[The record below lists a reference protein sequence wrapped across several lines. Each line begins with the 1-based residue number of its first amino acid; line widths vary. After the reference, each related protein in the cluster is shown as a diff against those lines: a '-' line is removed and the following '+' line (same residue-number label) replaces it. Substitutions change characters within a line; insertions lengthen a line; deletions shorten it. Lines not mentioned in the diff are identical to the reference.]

1 MAALWEKNA
10 VFFIRHHFHFPYLL
24 FHSLWKTW
32 KTPFFCLISRH
43 ACRKVLSFWGRKR
56 AFQTRNGMFSFCH
69 LRQRRHR
76 LWKFPESLW
85 LFHGF
90 SKGLFGMLQ
99 GLKPLFHGFL
109 TPYYYY

>member
-1 MAALWEKNA
+1 
-10 VFFIRHHFHFPYLL
+10 
-24 FHSLWKTW
+24 
-32 KTPFFCLISRH
+32 
-43 ACRKVLSFWGRKR
+43 
-56 AFQTRNGMFSFCH
+56 MFSFCH
-69 LRQRRHR
+69 LRQRRNR
-76 LWKFPESLW
+76 LWKSPESLW